1 MRFSCANIFILIHT
15 KAQSQKSTKRL
26 SLTHIIEQHIV
37 SAWLLR
43 KDIYI
48 QLQLSCWMDG
58 SYSKLILSVLTII
71 KYIENAAIVVWN
83 EKYFAFMLVEY
94 DIRWSNMMAQS
105 SGDQILVSTGC
116 RNGSW
121 TCNGLL
127 YLSWQTAGPS
137 TIVIFL
143 LAHRH
148 FKYSICRFPSTG
160 AAGFYELTS
169 LRLLHKN

>member
-1 MRFSCANIFILIHT
+1 MRFSCANIFTLIYT

-37 SAWLLR
+37 SAWLLW

-58 SYSKLILSVLTII
+58 LYSKLILSVWTTV
-71 KYIENAAIVVWN
+71 KYMENAAIVVWN
-83 EKYFAFMLVEY
+83 EKYFAFVLLEY
-94 DIRWSNMMAQS
+94 DIWWSNMMAQS
-105 SGDQILVSTGC
+105 SGDQILVSAGC

-127 YLSWQTAGPS
+127 CLSWQAAGPS

-143 LAHRH
+143 LPHETLQIQH
-148 FKYSICRFPSTG
+148 T
-160 AAGFYELTS
+160 
-169 LRLLHKN
+169 